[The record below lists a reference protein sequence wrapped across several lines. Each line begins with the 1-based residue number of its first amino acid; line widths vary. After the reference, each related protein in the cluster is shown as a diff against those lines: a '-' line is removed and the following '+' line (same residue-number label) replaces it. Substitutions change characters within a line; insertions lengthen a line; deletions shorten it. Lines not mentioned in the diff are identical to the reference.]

1 MNFKRKVMKQSE
13 EGGGLLVYFPV
24 YDPYPKLCRKEG
36 KTKSKPMKKVL
47 GKNVA

>member
-1 MNFKRKVMKQSE
+1 MKLSDRG
-13 EGGGLLVYFPV
+13 EGLFVYFPV

-36 KTKSKPMKKVL
+36 KTKSKPMNKVL